1 MVEDDLYL
9 PCVYTFEPVKE
20 LLYRRP
26 RPEVFEERRYGN
38 ASSTKYPGAANLVGL
53 ALDRIAIV
61 PVRHGSP
68 CIRSGSVGIGPPR
81 ILQCKYF
88 SQHSSRPVGPLFA
101 RDGCGVRRLA
111 QIIDGGI

>member
-9 PCVYTFEPVKE
+9 LCVYTFEPVKE
-20 LLYRRP
+20 LLCGRP

-68 CIRSGSVGIGPPR
+68 RIRPGSVGIRGPDGLR
-81 ILQCKYF
+81 KSLQ
-88 SQHSSRPVGPLFA
+88 SSISA
-101 RDGCGVRRLA
+101 HTYA
-111 QIIDGGI
+111 GGWRG